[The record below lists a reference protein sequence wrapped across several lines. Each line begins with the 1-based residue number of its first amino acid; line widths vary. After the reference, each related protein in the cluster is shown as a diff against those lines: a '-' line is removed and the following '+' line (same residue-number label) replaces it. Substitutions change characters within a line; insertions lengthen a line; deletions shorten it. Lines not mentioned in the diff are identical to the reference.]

1 MSRAKQSAEIVAKIL
16 RQKGINA
23 GVQRGRILAL
33 WPEVAGP
40 ALSELTEAERLE
52 DGVLFVKVADS
63 VVAHQLTYL
72 REEFVR
78 RYQEKLPGL
87 VQELRFV
94 AGAEKKIKPKSKP
107 VALPQLNPEDEAHL
121 QRLAERSPEDLQ
133 GVILRAGRAVLQKQ
147 KENPHPPCP
156 ICGVP
161 SPLSPCKPCQKLLA
175 EAAVQREAVR
185 LTRFPLKT
193 RLEGNPL
200 QAARYLAQQKLE
212 AQMRDLL
219 PQVIRQPEL
228 MPILQ
233 DTARRYLQLLTGEQ
247 EVRTY
252 RHLLP
257 DTLGSLLKEV

>member
-72 REEFVR
+72 REEFIR

-87 VQELRFV
+87 VQELRFLV
-94 AGAEKKIKPKSKP
+94 GAEKKNKPKSKP
-107 VALPQLNPEDEAHL
+107 MTLPKLGPEEEARL
-121 QRLAERSPEDLQ
+121 RKLAEHSPEDLQ

-147 KENPHPPCP
+147 KENPPPPCP
-156 ICGVP
+156 ICGAP
-161 SPLSPCKPCQKLLA
+161 SPERPCKPCQKLLSDP
-175 EAAVQREAVR
+175 AVQREAGR
-185 LTRFPLKT
+185 LSRFPLKT
-193 RLEGNPL
+193 RLEGDPL
-200 QAARYLAQQKLE
+200 EAALYLAQQKLE
-212 AQMRDLL
+212 AQLRELL
-219 PQVIRQPEL
+219 PQVIQQPEL

-233 DTARRYLQLLTGEQ
+233 DTARRYLQLRTGEKD
-247 EVRTY
+247 VRAY

-257 DTLGSLLKEV
+257 ETLVSLLKEV